1 MDAADSADI
10 LYVDRTLLK
19 QQIVSIMSAWG
30 MSAEQVAAS
39 AEVMIETDTYGID
52 SHGVSMLMLYEKML
66 SSGTINPVAKPHL
79 VKESAVTALLDGDA
93 GLGHLVAKKG
103 MSIAIE
109 KCRTSGIGA
118 VSVFNSHHFG
128 AAGIYAKMAAD
139 AGLIGLVTS
148 SARGVFVTPTF
159 SRKPVL
165 GTNPIAFAA
174 PAGTGRPFLLDM
186 STSVVASNKVKVFD
200 LCNRSLPSG
209 WVCDDTGR
217 FVTDAHE
224 ARDMLLNKE
233 KRAGLAPLGGD
244 RQHGGHKGYGLA
256 MMVQI
261 LSSTLSGGGFSPFQD
276 RSLSKGEP
284 DNIGHFFLAINPECF
299 RLDGQFEDQVACLME
314 YLHGVDPVDPAQPV
328 LVAGDPEFDTYEQRL
343 RTGIPLPG
351 SLLALLRDIARR
363 ASVPFLID

>member
-1 MDAADSADI
+1 MDPVDSSEM
-10 LYVDRTLLK
+10 LYVDRNVLR
-19 QQIVSIMSAWG
+19 QQVVSILTAWG
-30 MSAEQVAAS
+30 MSPEQVEAS
-39 AEVMIETDTYGID
+39 SEVMIETDTYGID

-66 SSGTINPVAKPHL
+66 KSGSINSDATPKV

-93 GLGHLVAKKG
+93 GLGHLVAQKG
-103 MSIAIE
+103 MSLAIE
-109 KCRTSGIGA
+109 KCRTSGIAA

-174 PAGTGRPFLLDM
+174 PAGAARPFLLDM

-200 LCNRSLPSG
+200 LCHRPLPSG
-209 WVCDDTGR
+209 WVCDDSGR
-217 FVTDAHE
+217 FVTEAHE
-224 ARDMLLNKE
+224 ARSMLLSEE
-233 KRAGLAPLGGD
+233 KRGGLSPLGGD
-244 RQHGGHKGYGLA
+244 RERGGHKGYGLA

-276 RSLSKGEP
+276 RSLGSGEP
-284 DNIGHFFLAINPECF
+284 DNIGHFFLAIDPECF
-299 RLDGQFEDQVACLME
+299 RLDGQFEDQVASLID
-314 YLHGVDPVDPAQPV
+314 YLHGVDPVDPRQPV

-343 RTGIPLPG
+343 KTGIPLPE
-351 SLLALLRDIARR
+351 SLVLLLRDIAGR
-363 ASVPFLID
+363 ASVPFLIV